1 VIGGNIAGPLTA
13 ADTVM
18 IVAAV
23 YSAPEMHHLPCPE
36 ENNEAH
42 VAAAA
47 TGLEREVEGGAKVK
61 PEAPPQPAPLY
72 GGPVGMG
79 AQMVRPEMALWSE
92 GHPLCG
98 VGQSTAHQY

>member
-1 VIGGNIAGPLTA
+1 
-13 ADTVM
+13 
-18 IVAAV
+18 
-23 YSAPEMHHLPCPE
+23 
-36 ENNEAH
+36 
-42 VAAAA
+42 
-47 TGLEREVEGGAKVK
+47 VK

-92 GHPLCG
+92 GHPSCG